1 MLSDSRKLLQ
11 VGNLIWVWAGRI
23 IRARYQQ
30 SALGWLWA
38 IIQPATQVV
47 ILSVI
52 FTLFLPVDTGNI
64 PYPVFSYIGVVP
76 WALLSSGLA
85 DMTGSLVQNMD
96 MITKIYFPRETL
108 PVAALLARLM
118 DFGIAMVVLAIL
130 MLIYQLPVSP
140 LSLLFLPVILAIQLI
155 LILGLGFAGAALN
168 VFYRDVQSF
177 LVLFIQLWF
186 YASPI
191 IYPVSLVPERL
202 RTLYLLNPMVGIL
215 EGYRAILLEG
225 TIPDSSLLISAVV
238 AFVIFGI
245 GYWFFK
251 RVEFQFADIV

>member
-1 MLSDSRKLLQ
+1 MLAQPQNLWQSGS
-11 VGNLIWVWAGRI
+11 LIWAWTGRI
-23 IRARYQQ
+23 VRGRYQQ

-38 IIQPATQVV
+38 IIQPVTQVT

-52 FTLFLPVDTGNI
+52 FTLFIPVDTGDI
-64 PYPVFSYIGVVP
+64 PYPVFSYVGVVP
-76 WALLSSGLA
+76 WALLAASLT
-85 DMTGSLVQNMD
+85 DMTASLVQNMD

-118 DFGIAMVVLAIL
+118 DFGIAIGVLIIL
-130 MLIYQLPVSP
+130 MLYYQIP
-140 LSLLFLPVILAIQLI
+140 LFSIGLLFLPVILAIQI
-155 LILGLGFAGAALN
+155 TLILGLGLAASALN

-177 LVLFIQLWF
+177 LVLAIQLWF

-191 IYPVSLVPERL
+191 IYPVSLVPEWL
-202 RTLYLLNPMVGIL
+202 RSFYILNPMVGIL
-215 EGYRAILLEG
+215 EAYRAVLLHG
-225 TIPDSSLLISAVV
+225 ALPDFSLFVSALV
-238 AFVIFGI
+238 AMLVFAV